1 MQAFGLQGAVGEEP
15 EPSTLTVRRGPGT
28 ISRPRAPWEAPP
40 GEPLPAAPAQ
50 AYWTASEGPLRPYDP
65 SMSSAA
71 EMYIRHPTDIAVP
84 VAIGDPANP
93 LFWAVNYATGGALS
107 GLRGLASREPQPVP
121 PRSSL
126 RGSTGRVSTT
136 PTFLTGEVG
145 GMGTSRVGGRAPT
158 PAAPEPLT
166 PPTPPVE
173 GAPAEWYAPER
184 LPPLGA
190 TAEQPTPA
198 ATGVRLERAR
208 LRQESPQVLK
218 EYDRLSKQQTAL
230 DKAQAAREAAEA
242 ARAGPVAGAPPEWYT
257 EDRVPTLTTGQ
268 KAHLERTA
276 PLVAAEYE
284 RLTTQQAALDRA
296 AAEATQAEQGNLA
309 SAETI
314 KDFMQKESTRQL
326 YKASGEPLRIS
337 YLPKTEQGPPALYA
351 VPPMG
356 ETVPGYGR
364 AEPMPA
370 SDLPPLAPFAGER
383 VPDPER
389 MAAAAMLSPTFGPGG
404 FSEQL
409 ATAYKQGLAA
419 PALSAGVAEQ
429 LGLRPNAP
437 HPRRDRGNLTARSGQ
452 PGQML

>member
-1 MQAFGLQGAVGEEP
+1 MASVGPYIMLGRDPNAEWTEAAATALARKQDEDERRAAAATEARRQQALYSTPPEASPADTAQMLRAGTYNAAPPSARTSQATEEGRSLLNFLPGPIPPMQAFGLQGAVGEEP

-28 ISRPRAPWEAPP
+28 ISRPRAPWEAQP
-40 GEPLPAAPAQ
+40 GETLPAAPAQ

-121 PRSSL
+121 PRISI

-173 GAPAEWYAPER
+173 GAPAEWYTSER

-190 TAEQPTPA
+190 TAEQPTPS
-198 ATGVRLERAR
+198 ATAVRLERAR

-276 PLVAAEYE
+276 PLV
-284 RLTTQQAALDRA
+284 
-296 AAEATQAEQGNLA
+296 
-309 SAETI
+309 
-314 KDFMQKESTRQL
+314 
-326 YKASGEPLRIS
+326 
-337 YLPKTEQGPPALYA
+337 
-351 VPPMG
+351 
-356 ETVPGYGR
+356 
-364 AEPMPA
+364 
-370 SDLPPLAPFAGER
+370 
-383 VPDPER
+383 
-389 MAAAAMLSPTFGPGG
+389 
-404 FSEQL
+404 
-409 ATAYKQGLAA
+409 
-419 PALSAGVAEQ
+419 
-429 LGLRPNAP
+429 
-437 HPRRDRGNLTARSGQ
+437 
-452 PGQML
+452 